1 MKPGLDDGVEMLG
14 LLLIYAAVVIAIA
27 TIVIWLW

>member
-1 MKPGLDDGVEMLG
+1 MKPELDDGVEMLG
-14 LLLIYAAVVIAIA
+14 LLLIYTAVVLVVA

>member
-14 LLLIYAAVVIAIA
+14 LLLIYAAVVMVVAL
-27 TIVIWLW
+27 VVFWFW

>member
-14 LLLIYAAVVIAIA
+14 LLLIYAAVVMFIA
-27 TIVIWLW
+27 VVVFWFW